1 MKFEPLSG
9 GNGCSLLSAVPGPDL
24 AAAGYTETEYAASG
38 SVTGLT
44 PDGPVGEAEFTT
56 RVLVRRPADGA
67 AFNGTVVVEWL
78 NVSSGNDTPAE
89 YTYVSP
95 ELVRGGY
102 AWVGVS
108 AQFVGVEG
116 GSGSVGIGGD
126 SLATKDPERYGALHH
141 PGDAYCHNIFAEIAD
156 ALRTGDPLAGL
167 TVEKLLAVGESQSAM
182 ALTTYVNTF
191 AAEHKVFDVF
201 LIHSRALA
209 GLPLGPIGAGVDVTE
224 TFRGAPA
231 PIHDGLS
238 VPVFTVQTETD
249 LLTNFR
255 YHLARQPDSDL
266 IRTWEVAG
274 SAHADL
280 HQVGPFEEY
289 LGCPDPVNRG
299 QQRFVLRAA
308 LRHLNTWVRDGIA
321 PPVAPPLSLSTTLL
335 GEETAEP
342 FFDVDDLGNA
352 LGGVRTPCVQAPTQI
367 LSGIVPDAISRICM
381 LFGSTKPIDSGALT
395 ARYGTRDNYLDT
407 YRSHADAAITAG
419 FALPDDLDELLA
431 DARPDL
437 IPD

>member
-1 MKFEPLSG
+1 M
-9 GNGCSLLSAVPGPDL
+9 
-24 AAAGYTETEYAASG
+24 
-38 SVTGLT
+38 
-44 PDGPVGEAEFTT
+44 
-56 RVLVRRPADGA
+56 
-67 AFNGTVVVEWL
+67 
-78 NVSSGNDTPAE
+78 
-89 YTYVSP
+89 
-95 ELVRGGY
+95 
-102 AWVGVS
+102 
-108 AQFVGVEG
+108 
-116 GSGSVGIGGD
+116 
-126 SLATKDPERYGALHH
+126 
-141 PGDAYCHNIFAEIAD
+141 
-156 ALRTGDPLAGL
+156 
-167 TVEKLLAVGESQSAM
+167 GESQSAM

-191 AAEHKVFDVF
+191 AAEHKVFDGF

-209 GLPLGPIGAGVDVTE
+209 GLLLGPIGAGVDVTE

-335 GEETAEP
+335 GEGDGRA
-342 FFDVDDLGNA
+342 VL
-352 LGGVRTPCVQAPTQI
+352 R
-367 LSGIVPDAISRICM
+367 R
-381 LFGSTKPIDSGALT
+381 
-395 ARYGTRDNYLDT
+395 R
-407 YRSHADAAITAG
+407 
-419 FALPDDLDELLA
+419 
-431 DARPDL
+431 
-437 IPD
+437 